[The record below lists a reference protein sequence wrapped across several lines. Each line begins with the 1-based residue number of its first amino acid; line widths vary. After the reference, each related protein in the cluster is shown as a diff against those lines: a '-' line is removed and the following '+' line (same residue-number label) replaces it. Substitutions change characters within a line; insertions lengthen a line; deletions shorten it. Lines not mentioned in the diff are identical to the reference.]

1 MTQPSTI
8 SMERLTDQI
17 HKITFSNP
25 PTNLIVQET
34 VSGLH
39 DAVKEMSEDT
49 RVKVAIFASSTPD
62 YFFNYFDLSQAS
74 DFRRHLMATRRRPGS
89 ISSYGCRKPPSSASP
104 PSADGQGAAGTNS
117 PLPAICATPAASWQ
131 YSVNLK
137 SLPASSPAAGAAN
150 AYLDSSGGIGHSKPS

>member
-25 PTNLIVQET
+25 PTNLIVPET

-49 RVKVAIFASSTPD
+49 RVQVAIFASSTPD

-74 DFRRHLMATRRRPGS
+74 DFPATPDGDSTPAWVDLVLRLSKAPFIS
-89 ISSYGCRKPPSSASP
+89 IAST
-104 PSADGQGAAGTNS
+104 ADGQGAAGTNS
-117 PLPAICATPAASWQ
+117 PLPAICARPAASWQ